1 MYKIP
6 SRSEARTHR
15 IYTAAKEGKFEIDIT
30 LYPSEIKSLQ
40 KQGFYVTT
48 GEPITLNSPLS
59 LANVSWQKPFGSA
72 IPHVVFSYIHGILTT
87 CPNCIDNF
95 AKEVYVVSQKA
106 NLK

>member
-15 IYTAAKEGKFEIDIT
+15 IYTAAEAGKFEIDIA

-48 GEPITLNSPLS
+48 QEPITLNSPLS
-59 LANVSWQKPFGSA
+59 LANVSWQKPFGSG
-72 IPHVVFSYIHGILTT
+72 IPHAVYSYIHGILTT
-87 CPNCIDNF
+87 CPDCVDNF
-95 AKEVYVVSQKA
+95 AKEVYVLAMKNNSK
-106 NLK
+106 